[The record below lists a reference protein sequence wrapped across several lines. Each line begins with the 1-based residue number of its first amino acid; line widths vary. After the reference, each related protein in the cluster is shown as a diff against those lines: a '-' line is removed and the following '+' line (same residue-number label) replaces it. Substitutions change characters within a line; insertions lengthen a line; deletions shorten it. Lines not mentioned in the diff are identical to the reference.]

1 MNRLAQSNI
10 IQIVNFIN
18 FILQW
23 VKYLNLNSSD
33 KIAIETDAML
43 NNKHM
48 YAALKIL
55 KKQFPGIDGFQP
67 TILCQPT
74 ILYQTNGFSPITEDG
89 KNFH

>member
-1 MNRLAQSNI
+1 MQMEMNRLAQSNI
-10 IQIVNFIN
+10 IHIVNFIN

-43 NNKHM
+43 NDKHM

-67 TILCQPT
+67 TILC
-74 ILYQTNGFSPITEDG
+74 
-89 KNFH
+89 

>member
-1 MNRLAQSNI
+1 MQMEMNWLAQSNI
-10 IQIVNFIN
+10 IHIVNFIN

-23 VKYLNLNSSD
+23 VKNLNLNSSD

-43 NNKHM
+43 NDKHM

-55 KKQFPGIDGFQP
+55 KKQFPGIDGFEP
-67 TILCQPT
+67 TILC
-74 ILYQTNGFSPITEDG
+74 QTNGFSPITEDG